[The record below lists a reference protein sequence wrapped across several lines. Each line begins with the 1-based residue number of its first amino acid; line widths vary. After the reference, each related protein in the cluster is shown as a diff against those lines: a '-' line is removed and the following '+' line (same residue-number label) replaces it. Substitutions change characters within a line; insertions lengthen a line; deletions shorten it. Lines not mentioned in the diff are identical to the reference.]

1 MELRIPVVDGHPWRG
16 STDDVEVIE
25 TTPGTYEQLLTL
37 LRAHGA
43 DYNVMD
49 HAPVGRTDLVSA
61 LRGHPVEHAAKCLM
75 LVLKLDRTTRKYV
88 LAVVPGNRKVDLVA
102 VRNLYRAR
110 YAGFCDPATAERLAR
125 TVAGTVLPFAL
136 DQSVELVVDPDVLA
150 QPRMY
155 FNAARLDRSISLAT
169 ADYARIG
176 RPAVHTIA
184 EPDQS
189 PRTPAGDQ

>member
-1 MELRIPVVDGHPWRG
+1 VQ
-16 STDDVEVIE
+16 VIE
-25 TTPGTYEQLLTL
+25 SNPETYEQLLAL
-37 LRAHGA
+37 LRERGA
-43 DYNVMD
+43 DYHLMD

-75 LVLKLDRTTRKYV
+75 LMLKLDRTTRKYV

-110 YAGFCDPATAERLAR
+110 YVGFCDPITAERLAR

-136 DQSVELVVDPDVLA
+136 DPSVELVVDPDVLA

-169 ADYARIG
+169 ADYARIA
-176 RPAVHTIA
+176 RPAVHAIA
-184 EPDQS
+184 EPGQS
-189 PRTPAGDQ
+189 PPTPASNQ